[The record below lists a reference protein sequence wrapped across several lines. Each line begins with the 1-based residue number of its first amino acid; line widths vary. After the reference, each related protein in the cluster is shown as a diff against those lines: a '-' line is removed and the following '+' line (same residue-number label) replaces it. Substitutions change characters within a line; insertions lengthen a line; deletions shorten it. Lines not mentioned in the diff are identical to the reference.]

1 MAKRYGGKYSQESD
15 TAQSDGQPTQHRSGA
30 KRVEVDPVGGRANVL
45 FIPAIPLVF
54 MSLNDGA
61 QGLALGLIAA
71 GSLTGAAL
79 MLREGLKAE
88 AAYIARKVAERPALP
103 RKMIAS
109 VLTGFGVGLA
119 AYKNDPG
126 IAAAV
131 IYGLAALGLH
141 VSAFGIDPLTSKG
154 MEGIDSFQKGRVAR
168 VVEEAEKHLNAMS
181 TAIARAGDRQA
192 TDRLADFQT
201 TARTLIRTVEEDPRD
216 LTGARKY
223 LSVYL
228 QGARDATLKF
238 ADIYANT
245 RDAQARADYLAL
257 LDDLDK
263 NFAARTQK
271 SLLEDKTDLN
281 IEIDVLRERLSREGV
296 RLK

>member
-1 MAKRYGGKYSQESD
+1 MAQRFGGKYSRTGDRD
-15 TAQSDGQPTQHRSGA
+15 TGRAGGTRTHR
-30 KRVEVDPVGGRANVL
+30 VHVDPVGGRANIM

-61 QGLALGLIAA
+61 QGLALGLVAA
-71 GSLTGAAL
+71 AFLSGGAL

-88 AAYIARKVAERPALP
+88 AAYIARKVAKRPALP
-103 RKMIAS
+103 RKIFAS
-109 VLTGFGVGLA
+109 VLTAIGVAVA

-126 IAAAV
+126 LAAPILYA
-131 IYGLAALGLH
+131 LAALGLH
-141 VSAFGIDPLTSKG
+141 VSAFGIDPMTSKG
-154 MEGIDSFQKGRVAR
+154 MEGVDSFQKSRVAR
-168 VVEEAEKHLNAMS
+168 VVDEAEKHLTAMTVALKRS
-181 TAIARAGDRQA
+181 GDRVVQ
-192 TDRLADFQT
+192 DRLAQFQS
-201 TARTLIRTVEEDPRD
+201 TARTLINAVEEDPRD

-228 QGARDATLKF
+228 LGARDATIKF

-245 RDAQARADYLAL
+245 GDTQARADYLAL

-271 SLLEDKTDLN
+271 SLLDDKTDLN

-296 RLK
+296 RLD